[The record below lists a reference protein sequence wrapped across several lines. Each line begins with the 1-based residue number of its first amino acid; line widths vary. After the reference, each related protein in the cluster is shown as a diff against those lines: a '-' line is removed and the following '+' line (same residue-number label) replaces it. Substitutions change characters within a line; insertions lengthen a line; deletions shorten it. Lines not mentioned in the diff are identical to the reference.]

1 MRNGDQVVSV
11 PSNGGD
17 LSGADQGNGADLV
30 TGANLITG
38 AEVSSTGNGS
48 GDIDSDLMTGAE
60 VSNGNGADQGSSTDQ
75 SRPYHRS

>member
-17 LSGADQGNGADLV
+17 MSGADQGNGAD
-30 TGANLITG
+30 LITG
-38 AEVSSTGNGS
+38 AEVSSTGNCT